1 LKRPATV
8 SDRVRQIIADV
19 STIFDA
25 RHANI
30 VEWSSL
36 QLLTLVMAVEE
47 QFELQ
52 FEPEEVDEMKNTDEL
67 IALVERKWDHRR

>member
-19 STIFDA
+19 STVFDA
-25 RHANI
+25 PHANI
-30 VEWSSL
+30 AEWSSL

-67 IALVERKWDHRR
+67 IALVERKRDHRR